1 MSAKTHGTTAFPQT
15 VIMKII
21 LNPKYERL
29 RGYLSH
35 LEEHFNNEGHEI
47 HSGRNVIRTLEVD
60 DLKLCV
66 KRYARPSLRRRVQQL
81 IYKPDKAK
89 LAYVRPMLLRERGFE
104 SPESVASVIYRNGL
118 LNCTT
123 YFVCLHSDYR
133 YNMEQVDLLPAD
145 KQRELIENFAR
156 YTARLHEGGFLH
168 RDFSSSNILFDVID
182 GRYHFSLIDTNSMR
196 CGRPVSVEAGC
207 RNLAQLT
214 GSDAFFSL
222 LAQCYAAERHT
233 DATRCARLISQA
245 RKSSPAL

>member
-1 MSAKTHGTTAFPQT
+1 MSAKTHGTTAFPHT

-89 LAYVRPMLLRERGFE
+89 LAYVRPMSVSYKHLR
-104 SPESVASVIYRNGL
+104 A
-118 LNCTT
+118 
-123 YFVCLHSDYR
+123 
-133 YNMEQVDLLPAD
+133 
-145 KQRELIENFAR
+145 
-156 YTARLHEGGFLH
+156 HE
-168 RDFSSSNILFDVID
+168 
-182 GRYHFSLIDTNSMR
+182 T
-196 CGRPVSVEAGC
+196 
-207 RNLAQLT
+207 
-214 GSDAFFSL
+214 
-222 LAQCYAAERHT
+222 
-233 DATRCARLISQA
+233 
-245 RKSSPAL
+245 